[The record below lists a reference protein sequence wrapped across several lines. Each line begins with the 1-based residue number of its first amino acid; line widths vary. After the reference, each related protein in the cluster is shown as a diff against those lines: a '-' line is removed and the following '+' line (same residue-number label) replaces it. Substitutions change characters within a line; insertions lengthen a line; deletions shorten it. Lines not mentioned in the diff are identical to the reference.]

1 MNEIEKYYNKFNEDK
16 RLNTRHGQVE
26 FFVTMQYIQKYIKDR
41 KNLDILEIGAGTG
54 KYSITLSNLG
64 HNVSAVELVKQ
75 NLVRLKE
82 KNSLVNARLGN
93 ALDLSY
99 YKDNSF
105 DITLLLGPMY
115 HLFSEEEKVRALS
128 EALRVTKKGGYVFV
142 AYVMN
147 DYAVICHGFKDKNI
161 IESIKENKLDSSFHI
176 QTNIKDLYSYVRTED
191 IEKINNMANA
201 NRVEIVGV
209 DFLTDII
216 RPYINDLSEQ
226 EFEVYKQYILS
237 ISSRQDLIGASSHT
251 LDILKKE

>member
-26 FFVTMQYIQKYIKDR
+26 FFVTMQYIQKYIANR
-41 KNLDILEIGAGTG
+41 TNLDILEIGAGTG
-54 KYSITLSNLG
+54 KYSIALSEMG
-64 HNVSAVELVKQ
+64 HKVSAVELVKQ

-82 KNSLVNARLGN
+82 KNSLVKARQGN

-99 YKDNSF
+99 YKNNSF

-115 HLFSEEEKVRALS
+115 HLFTNEDKVKALS
-128 EALRVTKKGGYVFV
+128 EAIRVTKPNGYVFV

-161 IESIKENKLDSSFHI
+161 IESIKNNKIDNNFHI
-176 QTNIKDLYSYVRTED
+176 KTTVEDLYSYVRTED
-191 IEKINNMANA
+191 IENINSIAKA
-201 NRVEIVGV
+201 NRVEIIGV
-209 DFLTDII
+209 DGLTDYI
-216 RPYINDLSEQ
+216 RPFINNLSEE

-251 LDILKKE
+251 LDILRK